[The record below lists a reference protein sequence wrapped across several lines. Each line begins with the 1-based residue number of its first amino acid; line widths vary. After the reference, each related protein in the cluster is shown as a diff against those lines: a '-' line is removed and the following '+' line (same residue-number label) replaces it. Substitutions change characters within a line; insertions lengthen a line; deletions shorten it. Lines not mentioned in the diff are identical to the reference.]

1 MTITYKLDTVVSF
14 LENEDN
20 YYTEDANKQNLYGLV
35 HTLRKVLENQLAVEH
50 GEEEPNAFSEEERV
64 SCFHWA
70 VYYLG
75 IDGNNEG
82 DEPSLM
88 VRYVRDYFK
97 PDNVMLFPTM
107 SIRDKLDTVVV
118 FLENE
123 DNYYTDDA
131 NKQNLFN
138 LVHTLREILE
148 NQIAVERGE
157 EEPNEFLEERISYFN
172 WAVYYLGIKGN
183 NEGDEKS
190 LMVRYV
196 RDYFEPVNEH
206 IFTL

>member
-1 MTITYKLDTVVSF
+1 MTIREKLNTVFAF
-14 LENEDN
+14 LEDEEN
-20 YYTEDANKQNLYGLV
+20 YNTDDDNKQDLFGLV
-35 HTLRKVLENQLAVEH
+35 NTLRKVLENQLAVEH
-50 GEEEPNAFSEEERV
+50 GEEEPNVFSEEERI
-64 SCFHWA
+64 SYFYWA

-82 DEPSLM
+82 EENSLM

-97 PDNVMLFPTM
+97 PVKAIIFPTI
-107 SIRDKLDTVVV
+107 SIQEKLYTVRV
-118 FLENE
+118 FLNNE

-138 LVHTLREILE
+138 LVHTLREVLE

-196 RDYFEPVNEH
+196 RDYFEPLNEH
-206 IFTL
+206 NFTL